1 MVLRVSIAQVDYIL
15 WAASFEEAES
25 FEEAVCYLWD
35 FFYVNLSVVAVLA
48 GAIARS

>member
-1 MVLRVSIAQVDYIL
+1 MVLIAQVDYIL
-15 WAASFEEAES
+15 WAES